1 MKGSIKLP
9 KAKIAVALG
18 AILSLVFATTSA
30 SAAYK
35 TAAFTGTTINVLVS
49 SGHQQFNDVWLNELP
64 KFEAQ
69 SGMNVN
75 LIKVGTTDILATF
88 LRDVRLG
95 GCTIDNV
102 SMLDGGLAASSEYMA
117 DLGPYLAKDG
127 SSSAKLL
134 ATQVPF
140 VSRAMVWDGKLKFY
154 PYYSGSKGIA
164 YRVDLFNDPANQ
176 AAFLAKYKYKL
187 PIPPVTPQQLLDV
200 AKFFTTDKM
209 KGIVFSGSG
218 DPGET
223 TLADTIFRSGID
235 GYQDANGN
243 ALYGPKYPANQKIV
257 TTAATWLTNLIATGL
272 TPNTISAMQTAD
284 STAYYVAGKSAM
296 LYDHIY
302 LQWSNLNSASAVA
315 QIGKSGSFEMPNF
328 STTDGGGIPF
338 YWARGIPNCSK
349 NKDASWAFT
358 KWITSDD
365 ILKNALTKGVGV
377 FVPTKKDI
385 LAWAVAQNIVPT
397 GVADAVKHAK
407 YYRLSTV
414 TNQLRQVI
422 DIPLVEKLIGG
433 QLSPNQYTTQAGYAM
448 QQAAEASG
456 LVTGGAILPTKA
468 GDLCPSA
475 SKTLA
480 IANVGYICRKNATT
494 KKLTWQK
501 PAKAG
506 AICVFAGE
514 TTFIANVRYSC
525 RKNATTKK
533 LVWTKVVVKK

>member
-1 MKGSIKLP
+1 MKGSIKLR
-9 KAKIAVALG
+9 KVKIAVALG

-30 SAAYK
+30 SAALK
-35 TAAFTGTTINVLVS
+35 TAAFTGKTINVLVS

-69 SGMNVN
+69 SGMKVN

-117 DLGPYLAKDG
+117 DLGPYLAQDG
-127 SSSAKLL
+127 SSASQLL

-140 VSRAMVWDGKLKFY
+140 VSKAMVWDGKLKFY
-154 PYYSGSKGIA
+154 PYYSGAKGIA
-164 YRVDLFNDPANQ
+164 YRADLFNDPANQ
-176 AAFLAKYKYKL
+176 ASFLAKFKYKL
-187 PIPPVTPQQLLDV
+187 PVPPTTPQQLLDV
-200 AKFFTTDKM
+200 ANFFTTTTM
-209 KGIVFSGSG
+209 KGIVFSGAG
-218 DPGET
+218 DAAET
-223 TLADTIFRSGID
+223 TLADVIFRSGID

-243 ALYGPKYPANQKIV
+243 ALYGPKYPSNQKIA
-257 TTAATWLTNLIATGL
+257 TTAAAWLTGLIADGL
-272 TPNTISAMQTAD
+272 TPSTISAMQTAD
-284 STAYYVAGKSAM
+284 STAAYVAGKAAM

-302 LQWSNLNSASAVA
+302 LQWSNLNSATTVA

-328 STTDGGGIPF
+328 SKSNGGGIPF

-358 KWITSDD
+358 KWVTSDD

-385 LAWAVAQNIVPT
+385 LTWAVSQNIVPI
-397 GVADAVKHAK
+397 GVADAVKNAK
-407 YYRLSTV
+407 YYRLTTV

-433 QLSPNQYTTQAGYAM
+433 QLSPTQYTAQAGYAM

-456 LVTGGAILPTKA
+456 LVTGGAITPEQA
-468 GDLCPSA
+468 GGICKIA
-475 SKTLA
+475 SSTTL
-480 IANVGYICRKNATT
+480 IGKVGYICRKNAST

-501 PAKAG
+501 PVKAG
-506 AICVFAGE
+506 AACVIVGE
-514 TTFIANVRYSC
+514 TTLIATAKYAC
-525 RKNATTKK
+525 RKNASTKK
-533 LVWTKVVVKK
+533 LTWQKVVVKK